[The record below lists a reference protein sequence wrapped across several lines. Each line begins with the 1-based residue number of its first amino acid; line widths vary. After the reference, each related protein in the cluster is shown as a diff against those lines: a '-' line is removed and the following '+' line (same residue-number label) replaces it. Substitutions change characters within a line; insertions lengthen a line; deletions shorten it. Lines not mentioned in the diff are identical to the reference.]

1 MNVVII
7 PEILNKKSY
16 DWFCNELSI
25 IESNFLLDRNLFD
38 DIDDIDKYNKTLV
51 SYIVYQIILNSDLE
65 PKCLETPN
73 GGLGFR
79 NKIGKSFDTP
89 LAFITH
95 IWKMIWY

>member
-51 SYIVYQIILNSDLE
+51 SYIVYQIIIKNSCLNY
-65 PKCLETPN
+65 
-73 GGLGFR
+73 
-79 NKIGKSFDTP
+79 
-89 LAFITH
+89 FITIAPH
-95 IWKMIWY
+95 FAVIRHQNHRKKDV